1 MVFSVPSIHPEPS
14 FMSLSS
20 SKIIVA
26 ASLAVMGAGIFAVSQ
41 PAQAENSFF
50 SSAKKALG
58 TVMGGESSGS
68 GTSGNNATSSGS
80 TTGTQNSAISGLSQ
94 GVVDDGLR
102 QALDKGIGTVTAMLG
117 KKDGFNTDPV
127 AHIPLPDTVKRAQT
141 LLNKAGMGSYGD
153 EIELRMNRA
162 AESAMDNAGNILVDA
177 VKKMTVADA
186 KAILQGPDDAATRY
200 LQKVSGTQIAD
211 DMRPVMND
219 ALSDTG
225 ALQLY
230 DQMLG
235 QYDSLPMMPDIKT
248 SLTDYATD
256 AAMKGLFHYL
266 AQQEGEIRN
275 NPGQWTTDVLKKVFS
290 AAQ

>member
-1 MVFSVPSIHPEPS
+1 MT
-14 FMSLSS
+14 LSS
-20 SKIIVA
+20 RKFIFAAVA
-26 ASLAVMGAGIFAVSQ
+26 ATVTFVTGSVVLTAV
-41 PAQAENSFF
+41 PAHAENSFF

-58 TVMGGESSGS
+58 DAMSGS
-68 GTSGNNATSSGS
+68 SSNGSSSSTTSSS
-80 TTGTQNSAISGLSQ
+80 SATNGGQSSALSSLSQ
-94 GVVDDGLR
+94 GMADDGLR

-117 KKDGFNTDPV
+117 ATDGFNADPV
-127 AHIPLPDTVKRAQT
+127 AHIPLPDSVKRAQS
-141 LLNKAGMGSYGD
+141 LLSKAGMGSYGD

-162 AESAMDNAGNILVDA
+162 AESAMTNAGGILADA
-177 VKKMTVADA
+177 VSKMTVTDA
-186 KAILQGPDDAATRY
+186 KGILQGPDDAATTY
-200 LQKVSGTQIAD
+200 LQTVSGSKIAD
-211 DMRPVMND
+211 EMRPVMND

-235 QYDSLPMMPDIKT
+235 QYDSLPMMPDVKT

-266 AQQEGEIRN
+266 AAQEAEIRN

>member
-1 MVFSVPSIHPEPS
+1 M
-14 FMSLSS
+14 MLLSR
-20 SKIIVA
+20 KIALVA
-26 ASLAVMGAGIFAVSQ
+26 GAAFLTAGIVLVAV

-58 TVMGGESSGS
+58 DVISNQSSSGS
-68 GTSGNNATSSGS
+68 GASSSSSSSSSSSG
-80 TTGTQNSAISGLSQ
+80 GQNAALSSLSQ

-102 QALDKGIGTVTAMLG
+102 QALDKGIGAVTKMLG
-117 KKDGFNTDPV
+117 AKDGFNADPV
-127 AHIPLPDTVKRAQT
+127 AHIPLPDTVKQVQS

-162 AESAMDNAGNILVDA
+162 AESAMNNAGSILADA
-177 VKKMTVADA
+177 VRKMTVADA

-200 LQKVSGTQIAD
+200 LQKVSGTNIAN

-219 ALSDTG
+219 ALADTG

-235 QYDSLPMMPDIKT
+235 QYDKLPMMPDVKT

-266 AQQEGEIRN
+266 AAQEGEIRN

>member
-1 MVFSVPSIHPEPS
+1 MSV
-14 FMSLSS
+14 SLS
-20 SKIIVA
+20 KIAVA
-26 ASLAVMGAGIFAVSQ
+26 ASFAVMGMGLLALSQ

-50 SSAKKALG
+50 NSAKKALG
-58 TVMGGESSGS
+58 TVMGTESS
-68 GTSGNNATSSGS
+68 SSGETTR
-80 TTGTQNSAISGLSQ
+80 TTGTKNGNLSGLSQ
-94 GVVDDGLR
+94 GMVDDGLR

-117 KKDGFNTDPV
+117 KKDGFNADPV
-127 AHIPLPDTVKRAQT
+127 AHIPLPGPVKRAQT

-162 AESAMDNAGNILVDA
+162 AESAMDNAGNILIDA
-177 VKKMTVADA
+177 VRKMTVADA

-200 LQKVSGTQIAD
+200 LQKVSGARIAGE
-211 DMRPVMND
+211 MRPVMND

-290 AAQ
+290 AAR

>member
-1 MVFSVPSIHPEPS
+1 MTL
-14 FMSLSS
+14 LSR
-20 SKIIVA
+20 KIACVA
-26 ASLAVMGAGIFAVSQ
+26 GAAILTGGVVLTAV

-58 TVMGGESSGS
+58 DVMNNQSSSGDTTSSSASSS
-68 GTSGNNATSSGS
+68 GT
-80 TTGTQNSAISGLSQ
+80 TTGTNSAVSSLSQ
-94 GVVDDGLR
+94 GMVDDGLR
-102 QALDKGIGTVTAMLG
+102 QALDKGIGAVTAMLG
-117 KKDGFNTDPV
+117 AKDGFNTDPV
-127 AHIPLPDTVKRAQT
+127 AHIPLPDTVKRAQS

-162 AESAMDNAGNILVDA
+162 AESAMDNAGDILVDA

-186 KAILQGPDDAATRY
+186 KAILQGPDDAATAY
-200 LQKVSGTQIAD
+200 LQKVSGTRIAN

-235 QYDSLPMMPDIKT
+235 QYDKLPMMPDVKT

-266 AQQEGEIRN
+266 AVQEGEIRN

>member
-1 MVFSVPSIHPEPS
+1 MTC
-14 FMSLSS
+14 
-20 SKIIVA
+20 A
-26 ASLAVMGAGIFAVSQ
+26 AFVMVMGAGVLAITPS
-41 PAQAENSFF
+41 AQAENSFF
-50 SSAKKALG
+50 NSAKKALG
-58 TVMGGESSGS
+58 TVMGGEASSSGD
-68 GTSGNNATSSGS
+68 ATG
-80 TTGTQNSAISGLSQ
+80 TTGTKNGNLSGLSQ

-102 QALDKGIGTVTAMLG
+102 QALDKGIGAVTAMLG
-117 KKDGFNTDPV
+117 KKDGFNADPV
-127 AHIPLPDTVKRAQT
+127 AHIPLPATVKRAQT
-141 LLNKAGMGSYGD
+141 LLSKAGMGSYGD

-162 AESAMDNAGNILVDA
+162 AESAMDNAGDILVDA

-186 KAILQGPDDAATRY
+186 KEILQGPDDAATRY
-200 LQKVSGTQIAD
+200 LQKVSGTRIAE

-235 QYDSLPMMPDIKT
+235 QYDSLPMVPDVKT

>member
-1 MVFSVPSIHPEPS
+1 
-14 FMSLSS
+14 MSLSS
-20 SKIIVA
+20 SKMIVA
-26 ASLAVMGAGIFAVSQ
+26 ASLAVMGAGIVAMTQ

-58 TVMGGESSGS
+58 TVLEEQSS
-68 GTSGNNATSSGS
+68 SSS
-80 TTGTQNSAISGLSQ
+80 DTPRATGTKNSNLSGLSQ
-94 GVVDDGLR
+94 GMVGNGLR

-117 KKDGFNTDPV
+117 KKDGFNADPV
-127 AHIPLPDTVKRAQT
+127 AHIPLPAGVKRAQS
-141 LLNKAGMGSYGD
+141 LLAAAGMGQYGD

-162 AESAMDNAGNILVDA
+162 AESAMGNAGNILVDA
-177 VKKMTVADA
+177 VQKMTLADA
-186 KAILQGPDDAATRY
+186 KEILQGPDDAATRY
-200 LQKVSGTQIAD
+200 LQKVSGRKIAD
-211 DMRPVMND
+211 DMRPVMNN
-219 ALSDTG
+219 ALADTG
-225 ALQLY
+225 ALRLY

-235 QYDSLPMMPDIKT
+235 QYDSLPMVPDVKT

-275 NPGQWTTDVLKKVFS
+275 DPGKWTTDVLKKVFS